1 MRNCSV
7 KSIGIV
13 GLGLLG
19 SALADRLLSR
29 GWSVAGFDVDSDRRN
44 ALSQAGGV
52 TLNRLADVAGFDV
65 MLLSLPTSQVVADVV
80 SSLKDELRAGQT
92 IVDTTTGNPAEVESV
107 ADVLADFGVDYL
119 DATVGGSSQQAR
131 AGDVIIMAG
140 GPVDAFNRCR
150 ALFDDL
156 AKRTFYLGP
165 AGSGSRMKLAV
176 NLVLGLN
183 RAVLAEGLG
192 FAGSLGLNL
201 ATTLEVLQASPAA
214 STVMATKG
222 EKMLQREFKPQARL
236 AQHLK
241 DVKVILDT
249 GQAVGAKLPMSAV
262 HQTLLEE
269 LVDSGNGDL
278 DNSAIIKAFRPEE

>member
-1 MRNCSV
+1 M

>member
-1 MRNCSV
+1 M
-7 KSIGIV
+7 KSIGLV

-19 SALADRLLSR
+19 SALADRLLAE
-29 GWSVAGFDVDSDRRN
+29 GWSVSGFDVDSDRRSS
-44 ALSQAGGV
+44 LSQAGGV
-52 TLNRLADVAGFDV
+52 ALNRLEDVAGFDV
-65 MLLSLPTSQVVADVV
+65 ILLSLPTSQVVMDVV
-80 SSLKDELRAGQT
+80 SSLKGELRAGQT

-107 ADVLADFGVDYL
+107 ADVLAGFGIDYL
-119 DATVGGSSQQAR
+119 DATVGGSSQQTR
-131 AGDVIIMAG
+131 AGDVIIIVG
-140 GPVDAFNRCR
+140 GSDVAFDRCL

-156 AKRTFYLGP
+156 AKRTFHLGP

-192 FAGSLGLNL
+192 YAESLGLDP

-214 STVMATKG
+214 SAVMETKG

-249 GQAVGAKLPMSAV
+249 GQAVGANLPMSLV
-262 HQTLLEE
+262 HRTLLEK
-269 LVDSGNGDL
+269 LVESGNGDL
-278 DNSAIIKAFRPEE
+278 DNSAIIKAFHSAE

>member
-1 MRNCSV
+1 V
-7 KSIGIV
+7 KSIGLV

-29 GWSVAGFDVDSDRRN
+29 GWSVSGFDVDSDRRV

-52 TLNRLADVAGFDV
+52 ALTGLSDVSAFDV
-65 MLLSLPTSQVVADVV
+65 ILLCLPTSQVVAAVV

-92 IVDTTTGNPAEVESV
+92 IVDTTTGSPADVESV
-107 ADVLADFGVDYL
+107 AAVLAGLGVDYL

-131 AGDVIIMAG
+131 DGDVIIMAG
-140 GPVDAFNRCR
+140 GPIDAFDRCR
-150 ALFDDL
+150 ELFDDL
-156 AKRTFYLGP
+156 SKRSFHLGP

-192 FAGSLGLNL
+192 FAESLGLDL
-201 ATTLEVLQASPAA
+201 TTTLDVLKASPAA
-214 STVMATKG
+214 STVMETKG
-222 EKMLQREFKPQARL
+222 AKMLQQDFKPQARL

-241 DVKVILDT
+241 DVQIILDM
-249 GQAVGAKLPMSAV
+249 GQTAGANLPMSTV
-262 HQTLLEE
+262 HRRLLED
-269 LVDSGNGDL
+269 LVNSGNGDL
-278 DNSAIIKAFRPEE
+278 DNSAIIKAFRPAE

>member
-7 KSIGIV
+7 KSIGLV

-19 SALADRLLSR
+19 SALADRLLSE
-29 GWSVAGFDVDSDRRN
+29 GWSVSGFDVDADCRN
-44 ALSQAGGV
+44 SLSQAGGV
-52 TLNRLADVAGFDV
+52 ALNRFEDVAGFDV
-65 MLLSLPTSQVVADVV
+65 ILLSLPTSQVVADVV
-80 SSLKDELRAGQT
+80 SSLKNQLRAGQT

-107 ADVLADFGVDYL
+107 ADLLAGLGIDYL

-131 AGDVIIMAG
+131 DGDVIIMAG
-140 GPVDAFNRCR
+140 GSVDAFDRCI

-156 AKRTFYLGP
+156 AKRTFHLGP

-192 FAGSLGLNL
+192 YAESLGLDP

-214 STVMATKG
+214 SAVMETKG

-249 GQAVGAKLPMSAV
+249 GQAVGANLPMSAV
-262 HQTLLEE
+262 NQTLLKK
-269 LVDSGNGDL
+269 LVESGNGDL
-278 DNSAIIKAFRPEE
+278 DNSAIVKAFHSAE

>member
-1 MRNCSV
+1 M
-7 KSIGIV
+7 KSIGLV

-29 GWSVAGFDVDSDRRN
+29 GWSVSGFDVDSDRRV

-52 TLNRLADVAGFDV
+52 ALTGLSDVSAFDV
-65 MLLSLPTSQVVADVV
+65 ILLCLPTSQVVAAVV

-92 IVDTTTGNPAEVESV
+92 IVDTTTGSPADVESV
-107 ADVLADFGVDYL
+107 AAVLAGLGVDYL

-131 AGDVIIMAG
+131 DGDVIIMAG
-140 GPVDAFNRCR
+140 GPIDAFDRCR
-150 ALFDDL
+150 ELFDDL
-156 AKRTFYLGP
+156 SKRSFHLGP

-192 FAGSLGLNL
+192 FAESLGLDL
-201 ATTLEVLQASPAA
+201 TTTLDVLKASPAA
-214 STVMATKG
+214 STVMETKG
-222 EKMLQREFKPQARL
+222 AKMLQQDFKPQARL

-241 DVKVILDT
+241 DVQIILDM
-249 GQAVGAKLPMSAV
+249 GQTAGARSEERRVGK
-262 HQTLLEE
+262 E
-269 LVDSGNGDL
+269 
-278 DNSAIIKAFRPEE
+278 

>member
-1 MRNCSV
+1 M

-52 TLNRLADVAGFDV
+52 TLNRLEDVAGFDV
-65 MLLSLPTSQVVADVV
+65 ILLSLPTSQVVADVV
-80 SSLKDELRAGQT
+80 SSLKNELRAGQT

-156 AKRTFYLGP
+156 AIQTFYLGP

-192 FAGSLGLNL
+192 FAGSLGLDL
-201 ATTLEVLQASPAA
+201 ATTLEVLQTGPAA

-222 EKMLQREFKPQARL
+222 EKMLQREFEPQARL

-249 GQAVGAKLPMSAV
+249 GQTVGAKLPMSAV

>member
-7 KSIGIV
+7 KSIGLV

-19 SALADRLLSR
+19 SALADRLLAE
-29 GWSVAGFDVDSDRRN
+29 GWSVSGFDIDSDRQN
-44 ALSQAGGV
+44 SLSQAGGV
-52 TLNRLADVAGFDV
+52 ALNRLEDVAGFDV
-65 MLLSLPTSQVVADVV
+65 ILLSLPTSQVVADVV
-80 SSLKDELRAGQT
+80 SSLKKELRAGQT

-107 ADVLADFGVDYL
+107 ADLLAGLGIDYL

-140 GPVDAFNRCR
+140 GSVDAFDRCL

-156 AKRTFYLGP
+156 AKRTFHLGP

-192 FAGSLGLNL
+192 YAESLGLDP
-201 ATTLEVLQASPAA
+201 ATTLEVLQASPAVSA
-214 STVMATKG
+214 VMETKG

-249 GQAVGAKLPMSAV
+249 GQAVGANLPMSAV
-262 HQTLLEE
+262 HQTLLKK
-269 LVDSGNGDL
+269 LVESGNGDL
-278 DNSAIIKAFRPEE
+278 DNSAIIKAFHSAE

>member
-1 MRNCSV
+1 M
-7 KSIGIV
+7 KAIGLV

-19 SALADRLLSR
+19 SALADRLLAK
-29 GWSVAGFDVDSDRRN
+29 GWSVSGFDVDSDRQN
-44 ALSQAGGV
+44 SLSQAGGV
-52 TLNRLADVAGFDV
+52 AMNRLEDVAGFDV
-65 MLLSLPTSQVVADVV
+65 ILLSLPTSQVVADVV
-80 SSLKDELRAGQT
+80 SSLKKELRAGQT
-92 IVDTTTGNPAEVESV
+92 IVDTTTGSPADVESV
-107 ADVLADFGVDYL
+107 ADALAGFGIDYL

-140 GPVDAFNRCR
+140 GSVDAFDRCL

-156 AKRTFYLGP
+156 AKRTFHLGP

-192 FAGSLGLNL
+192 YAESLGVDP

-214 STVMATKG
+214 SAVMETKG

-249 GQAVGAKLPMSAV
+249 GQAVGANLPMSLV
-262 HQTLLEE
+262 HRTLLEK

-278 DNSAIIKAFRPEE
+278 DNSVIIKAFHSAE